1 MAEYNKQKYYW
12 IKITDKF
19 LTSDTV
25 DFLME
30 QKDGANYVVLYQLL
44 CLKTINQNGELYRNI
59 GEIIIP
65 YDEEKIQRDMKWF
78 SIDTVRVAMSLYK
91 RLGLIYQQENGV
103 LRIANF
109 ERMVGSQTISAAKK
123 QEQIARRIEGGK
135 KVEKIPP
142 DIDIEKDIDIEEKE
156 NIIKEKESHTKEKTE
171 IIDYLNSKLGTK
183 YRVNSKLTSSHI
195 NARLEEGYSVDDF
208 KRVIDSKILKWGND
222 IKMSQ
227 YLTPDTLFGV
237 KFEKDVN
244 ETPTEKTTE
253 VIEHDHNDCPYCHG
267 TGVILDRDENGE
279 EVARICKCQMR
290 NGVIRKR

>member
-195 NARLEEGYSVDDF
+195 NARLEEGYTVDDF

-237 KFEKDVN
+237 KFEKYVN
-244 ETPTEKTTE
+244 EISTEKITE
-253 VIEHDHNDCPYCHG
+253 VVEHYHNDCPYCHG

-279 EVARICKCQMR
+279 EVARICKCQTR
-290 NGVIRKR
+290 NGAVL

>member
-123 QEQIARRIEGGK
+123 QSQRERLKLGGGQ
-135 KVEKIPP
+135 KVDICPP
-142 DIDIEKDIDIEEKE
+142 DIDIEKDIEEKE
-156 NIIKEKESHTKEKTE
+156 NIIKEKERKIDDVINELPERLHEPLREFVKMRKAIKKPVTTHGLDLLVDKLRKLSDGRTNRAVFIVNKSIANSWQGFFELKPEEEK
-171 IIDYLNSKLGTK
+171 LLK
-183 YRVNSKLTSSHI
+183 YEPFHS
-195 NARLEEGYSVDDF
+195 G
-208 KRVIDSKILKWGND
+208 
-222 IKMSQ
+222 
-227 YLTPDTLFGV
+227 
-237 KFEKDVN
+237 
-244 ETPTEKTTE
+244 
-253 VIEHDHNDCPYCHG
+253 CPYCHG
-267 TGVILDRDENGE
+267 TGVILARDENGE
-279 EVARICKCQMR
+279 EVARICKCQTR
-290 NGVIRKR
+290 NGVILK

>member
-195 NARLEEGYSVDDF
+195 NARLEEGYTVDDF

-237 KFEKDVN
+237 KFEKYVN
-244 ETPTEKTTE
+244 ETPTEKTSE
-253 VIEHDHNDCPYCHG
+253 VIEHYHNDCPYCHG

-279 EVARICKCQMR
+279 EVARICKCQ
-290 NGVIRKR
+290 KRDGAIL

>member
-1 MAEYNKQKYYW
+1 MAEYNKQRYYW
-12 IKITDKF
+12 IRITDKF

-25 DFLME
+25 DFLMG
-30 QKDGANYVVLYQLL
+30 QKDGANYVILYQLL

-59 GEIIIP
+59 GEMIIP
-65 YDEEKIQRDMKWF
+65 YDEEKIQRDTKWF
-78 SIDTVRVAMSLYK
+78 SLDTIRVALSLYQK
-91 RLGLIYQQENGV
+91 LGLIYRMENG
-103 LRIANF
+103 LLKIADFGN
-109 ERMVGSQTISAAKK
+109 MIGSQTISAAKK
-123 QEQIARRIEGGK
+123 QEQLERRKIEGGK

-195 NARLEEGYSVDDF
+195 NARLEEGYTVDDF
-208 KRVIDSKILKWGND
+208 KQVIDSKILKWGSD

-237 KFEKDVN
+237 KFEKYVN
-244 ETPTEKTTE
+244 EVSTEKATE
-253 VIEHDHNDCPYCHG
+253 VVEHYHSDCPYCHG
-267 TGVILDRDENGE
+267 SGVILEIDENGE
-279 EVARICKCQMR
+279 EVARICKCQGR
-290 NGVIRKR
+290 

>member
-195 NARLEEGYSVDDF
+195 NARLEEGYTVDDF

-237 KFEKDVN
+237 KFEKYVN
-244 ETPTEKTTE
+244 ETPIEKTTE
-253 VIEHDHNDCPYCHG
+253 VIEHYHNDCPYCHG

-279 EVARICKCQMR
+279 EVARICKCQ
-290 NGVIRKR
+290 KRDGAIL

>member
-1 MAEYNKQKYYW
+1 MAEYNKQRYYW
-12 IKITDKF
+12 IRITDKF

-44 CLKTINQNGELYRNI
+44 CLKTINQKGELYRNI

-109 ERMVGSQTISAAKK
+109 EKMVGSQTISAAKK
-123 QEQIARRIEGGK
+123 QEQIERRKIEGGK

-195 NARLEEGYSVDDF
+195 NARLEEGYTVDDF

-237 KFEKDVN
+237 KFEKYVN
-244 ETPTEKTTE
+244 ETPTEKTAE
-253 VIEHDHNDCPYCHG
+253 VIEHYHNDCPYCHG

-279 EVARICKCQMR
+279 EVARICKCQMK
-290 NGVIRKR
+290 NGVILK

>member
-123 QEQIARRIEGGK
+123 QSQRERLKLGSGQ
-135 KVEKIPP
+135 KVDICPP
-142 DIDIEKDIDIEEKE
+142 DIEKDIDIKEKE

-183 YRVNSKLTSSHI
+183 YRVNSELTSSNI
-195 NARLEEGYSVDDF
+195 NARLEEGYTVDDF
-208 KRVIDSKILKWGND
+208 KRVIDSRILKWGND

-237 KFEKDVN
+237 KFEKYVN
-244 ETPTEKTTE
+244 ETPAEKTAE
-253 VIEHDHNDCPYCHG
+253 VIEKYHNDCPYCHG
-267 TGVILDRDENGE
+267 TGVILNRDENGNE
-279 EVARICKCQMR
+279 TATICKCQ
-290 NGVIRKR
+290 KL

>member
-1 MAEYNKQKYYW
+1 MAEYNKQRYYW

-109 ERMVGSQTISAAKK
+109 EKMVGSQTISAAKK
-123 QEQIARRIEGGK
+123 QEQIERRKIEGGK

-142 DIDIEKDIDIEEKE
+142 DIEKDIDIEEKE

-195 NARLEEGYSVDDF
+195 NARLEEGYTVDDF

-237 KFEKDVN
+237 KFEKYVN

-253 VIEHDHNDCPYCHG
+253 VIEHYHNDCPYCHG

-290 NGVIRKR
+290 NGVIRK